1 MDGRM
6 DRNRILIPRGTLSAE
21 EINRIAA
28 DLFHIGYTVRKV
40 SIQAGENKGSKYI
53 EYWIDGKEKENV

>member
-1 MDGRM
+1 M
-6 DRNRILIPRGTLSAE
+6 DRNRILIPRVTLSAE
-21 EINRIAA
+21 EINRIAG
-28 DLFHIGYTVRKV
+28 DLFHIWYTVRKV